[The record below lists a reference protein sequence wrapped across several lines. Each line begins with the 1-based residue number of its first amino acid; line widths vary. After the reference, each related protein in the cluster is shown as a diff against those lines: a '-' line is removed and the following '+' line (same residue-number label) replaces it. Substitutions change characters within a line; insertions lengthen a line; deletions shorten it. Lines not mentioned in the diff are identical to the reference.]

1 MNKSIHFF
9 ALLSIFV
16 LTSWINPQNSNK
28 SDDQIGKNI
37 TKQGEAKEKKGPK
50 TCVDV
55 VIEILT
61 TSPTFVKETKGLDAA
76 IVKNGGT
83 SFGITIEGSPN
94 PKNDGA
100 LDYSKTYDFNLHETY
115 SDRMPVIARFTFNPA
130 NKQLYEYDIAEDK
143 LNPIDFNRNL
153 LLKFN
158 ELCN

>member
-1 MNKSIHFF
+1 MKKSIQFF
-9 ALLSIFV
+9 AILTV
-16 LTSWINPQNSNK
+16 LVMTSWINPPITNK
-28 SDDQIGKNI
+28 SDVLIAKNR
-37 TKQGEAKEKKGPK
+37 TNQGEAKENREVK

-55 VIEILT
+55 VMEILE
-61 TSPTFVKETKGLDAA
+61 TSPTFLKETKGLDEA

-94 PKNDGA
+94 PQNDGA

-115 SDRMPVIARFTFNPA
+115 SDHMPVIARFTFNPTD
-130 NKQLYEYDIAEDK
+130 KQLYEYDVAEDK
-143 LNPIDFNRNL
+143 LNPIEFNRDL

>member
-1 MNKSIHFF
+1 MKKSIQLF
-9 ALLSIFV
+9 AILTV
-16 LTSWINPQNSNK
+16 LVMTSWINPPITNK
-28 SDDQIGKNI
+28 SDDLTDKSRTNQY
-37 TKQGEAKEKKGPK
+37 EAKEYREVK

-55 VIEILT
+55 VMEILV
-61 TSPTFVKETKGLDAA
+61 TSPTFLKETKGLEEA

-94 PKNDGA
+94 PQNDGA

-115 SDRMPVIARFTFNPA
+115 SDRMPVIARFTFNPMDR
-130 NKQLYEYDIAEDK
+130 QLYEYVVAEDK

-158 ELCN
+158 DLCN

>member
-1 MNKSIHFF
+1 MKKSIPLF
-9 ALLSIFV
+9 AILTV
-16 LTSWINPQNSNK
+16 LVMTSWINPPITNK
-28 SDDQIGKNI
+28 SDDLTDKNR
-37 TKQGEAKEKKGPK
+37 TNQGEAKENRELK

-55 VIEILT
+55 VMEILV
-61 TSPTFVKETKGLDAA
+61 TSPTFLKETKGLDEA

-94 PKNDGA
+94 PQNDGA

-115 SDRMPVIARFTFNPA
+115 SDRMPVIARFTFNPE
-130 NKQLYEYDIAEDK
+130 NRQLYEYDVAEDK

-158 ELCN
+158 ELCK

>member
-1 MNKSIHFF
+1 MKKSIPLF
-9 ALLSIFV
+9 AILTV
-16 LTSWINPQNSNK
+16 LVMTSWINPQITNK
-28 SDDQIGKNI
+28 GDVQTDKSRTN
-37 TKQGEAKEKKGPK
+37 QGEAKENREVK

-55 VIEILT
+55 VMEILE
-61 TSPTFVKETKGLDAA
+61 TSPTFLKETKGLDEA

-94 PKNDGA
+94 PQNDGA

-115 SDRMPVIARFTFNPA
+115 SDHMPVIARFTFNPTD
-130 NKQLYEYDIAEDK
+130 KQLYEYDVAEDK
-143 LNPIDFNRNL
+143 LNPIEFNRDL